1 MALKSVLEPIK
12 IGSCIIP
19 NRVVFTAHG
28 TNYGNGSVNDKMIAY
43 HEARARG
50 GVGLSI
56 IEILSVHPT
65 SYHSLSASDKNLVN
79 SYQKLMKTIR
89 PYGTKVFQQLWH
101 AGHHAI
107 SLGGSPPW
115 SPSDIPGV
123 NERVVPHPMTL
134 EEIQEIIDAY
144 ANAARLCEEGGL
156 DGVELHGAH
165 GYLIQQFMSPLTNK
179 RTDQYGGSFDNR
191 IRFKLEV
198 LRAVRKAVSKD
209 FAVGIRLS
217 DEAVPGG
224 LDSEDNIRIVER
236 LEKERLVDYINVS
249 MGGYL
254 AFPKMIGGMH
264 EPMGYEIPTSAPITA
279 ATSIPSVVIGRVR
292 TLEEAD
298 QLIKDGTADMVGM
311 TRAHI
316 AEPDLISKTREGREE
331 EIRPCIACNQGCVGE
346 VNGPQRKMA
355 CVVNTAVGKEQFLG
369 EEKLEKVKE
378 PKTVL
383 VVGGGP
389 AGLEAAR
396 IAAIRGNKVMLMEA
410 QNKLGGTINLARIV
424 PHLHGLYDFIHWQIT
439 EIDRLGVESQTNIY
453 VESEEVKKISPDA
466 VIIATGS
473 LPRMDGIQLAI
484 PGEPA
489 RGLEQ
494 PHVLSSIDLLSSPG
508 MVFGKK
514 AVVFD
519 DVGHYEAIGV
529 AEYLM
534 EKGLAVTFI
543 TSRREFAPLMEPA
556 LRSNPALER
565 LSKGDFNLITRAQ
578 LCKVNEKNVEVK
590 YLYGGD
596 SLFIPADIVIP
607 VFHNKPEASLKNR
620 LLDFSGDIYVVGDAK
635 SPRFL
640 KAAIHDGYR
649 AGSMV

>member
-1 MALKSVLEPIK
+1 MALKSILEPIK

-28 TNYGNGSVNDKMIAY
+28 TNFGRGSVSDKMIAY
-43 HEARARG
+43 HEARAKG

-56 IEILSVHPT
+56 LEILSVHPT
-65 SYHSLSASDKNLVN
+65 SYHSLSASDKNLVG

-89 PYGTKVFQQLWH
+89 PYGTRIFQQIWH
-101 AGHHAI
+101 AGHHGI
-107 SLGGSPPW
+107 SLGGMPPW

-123 NERVVPHPMTL
+123 NERVVPHPMTI

-144 ANAARLCEEGGL
+144 ANAARICEEGGL

-179 RTDQYGGSFDNR
+179 RTDEYGGSFDNR

-198 LRAVRKAVSKD
+198 LRAVRKAVSRD

-217 DEAVPGG
+217 NEAVPGG
-224 LDSEDNIRIVER
+224 LDSEENIRIVKK
-236 LEKERLVDYINVS
+236 LEAEQLVDYINVS

-264 EPMGYEIPTSAPITA
+264 EPMGYEMATSAPITA
-279 ATSIPSVVIGRVR
+279 ATSIPSIVIGRVR

-316 AEPDLISKTREGREE
+316 AAPNLVSMTRKGREE
-331 EIRPCIACNQGCVGE
+331 EVRPCIACNQGCVGE
-346 VNGPQRKMA
+346 VNGPQRKMS
-355 CVVNTAVGKEQFLG
+355 CVVNIAVGKEAFIG
-369 EEKLEKVKE
+369 EDKLEKVKQ
-378 PKTVL
+378 PKKVL

-396 IAAIRGNKVMLMEA
+396 IAALCGNKVILMEA
-410 QNKLGGTINLARIV
+410 QNKLGGTINLTRSV
-424 PHLHGLYDFIHWQIT
+424 PNLHGLYDFIHWQIT
-439 EIDRLGVESQTNIY
+439 EIDRLGVEWQTNTY
-453 VESEEVKKISPDA
+453 VESEEVKQISPDA

-473 LPRMDGIQLAI
+473 VPRMDGIQLAI

-489 RGLEQ
+489 IGLEQ
-494 PHVLSSIDLLSSPG
+494 PHVLSSIELLSSPG
-508 MVFGKK
+508 MTLGEK

-534 EKGLAVTFI
+534 GKGLAVTFI
-543 TSRREFAPLMEPA
+543 TSLREFAPLMEPA
-556 LRSNPALER
+556 LRSYPALER
-565 LSKGDFNLITRAQ
+565 LSKGDFNLMTRAQ
-578 LCKVNEKNVEVK
+578 LCQVKEKKVEVK

-596 SLFIPADIVIP
+596 RFFVPADIVIP
-607 VFHNKPEASLKNR
+607 VFHNKPESSLKDG
-620 LLDFSGDIYVVGDAK
+620 LGDFPGDIHVVGDAK

>member
-224 LDSEDNIRIVER
+224 LDSEDNIRIVEK

-264 EPMGYEIPTSAPITA
+264 EPMGYEISTSAPITA

>member
-224 LDSEDNIRIVER
+224 LDSEDNIRIVEK

-298 QLIKDGTADMVGM
+298 QLIKEGTDDMVGM

-410 QNKLGGTINLARIV
+410 QNKLGGTINLARIG